1 MTDEEKEAIVE
12 ELETLTAIRSI
23 STKLAIEAEQY
34 TAKVEIPQK
43 YKRHARVFSEEESQ
57 RFPPSRTWD
66 HTINLK
72 PGSPDSLNCKI
83 YPTTPV
89 EKVAL
94 KEWISKMEGKKYIR
108 RCDPNKA
115 YIMSSFFF
123 INKKDGKR
131 RPVQDYRPVNKMT
144 ERDYYPLVTIKRVYF
159 IFRLLFITC
168 TITVGHMTDT
178 SSLSHMTHYESFL
191 GLHFS
196 YDSL

>member
-1 MTDEEKEAIVE
+1 MTDNEKEAIVE

-23 STKLAIEAEQY
+23 STKLAIEAGQY
-34 TAKVEIPQK
+34 TTAVEIPQK

-66 HTINLK
+66 HAINLK
-72 PGSPDSLNCKI
+72 PGSPDLLNCKI

-89 EKVAL
+89 EKVAF
-94 KEWISKMEGKKYIR
+94 KEWINEMEGKGYIR

-123 INKKDGKR
+123 LNKKDGKQ

-144 ERDYYPLVTIKRVYF
+144 ERDYYPLRLIPAVIAEVGEAR
-159 IFRLLFITC
+159 IFTKFDI
-168 TITVGHMTDT
+168 
-178 SSLSHMTHYESFL
+178 
-191 GLHFS
+191 
-196 YDSL
+196 